1 MDPSLALLE
10 EKVFRLIERCEELRR
25 QLREKDSELAEAR
38 RSLAAAEEEQRKDK
52 LRMKKILDT
61 LENLGV

>member
-25 QLREKDSELAEAR
+25 QLREKDNEIAEVQS
-38 RSLAAAEEEQRKDK
+38 SLAAVEEEQRKGK
-52 LRMKKILDT
+52 LRLKKILDT